1 MEHRSLGTTGIEVS
15 RLFLGAGGFGGFGSD
30 HDLIGRGESDDEA
43 AAIMDRA
50 WELGITT
57 FDTADAYAGGA
68 SERAIGRWIASR
80 GVRPT
85 LATKVFHPM
94 SPGGDEG
101 LAPARI
107 RRQLASSLER
117 LGVDR
122 VDLSLTHYRDAQTPL
137 QDTLDTLDELRAEGL
152 IGAAGGCHLDEETL
166 RAAGGR
172 YAWVQNAYSLLEQGD
187 AAAVLPRVAADGL
200 GSTPFSPRAGGGLAD
215 RYRRAAAPPPGSRMA
230 ERPGPYRGY
239 ERDGVWRGIERLRGR
254 AAERGVPMATLA
266 YAWVLSDPRVTAI
279 LIGPRRPEQV
289 DAAVAALELRLSED
303 ERTELASF
311 FDGRNLSATGAG
323 ASGTP
328 A

>member
-15 RLFLGAGGFGGFGSD
+15 RLILGAGGFGGFGSD

-94 SPGGDEG
+94 EPGGDQG

-107 RRQLASSLER
+107 RRQLSSSLER
-117 LGVDR
+117 LGVER
-122 VDLSLTHYRDAQTPL
+122 VDLYLTHYRDAETPL
-137 QDTLDTLDELRAEGL
+137 ADTLDTLDGLRAEGL
-152 IGAAGGCHLDEETL
+152 IGAYGGCHLDAPTL
-166 RAAGGR
+166 QAAGGR
-172 YAWVQNAYSLLEQGD
+172 YAWVQNSYSLLEQGD
-187 AAAVLPRVAADGL
+187 ATAVLPLVTDGGL
-200 GSTPFSPRAGGGLAD
+200 GYTPFSPLAGGWLAD
-215 RYRRAAAPPPGSRMA
+215 RYRRATPPPAGSRMA

-239 ERDGVWRGIERLRGR
+239 ERDGVWRGIERLRER
-254 AAERGVPMATLA
+254 AADRGVPVATLA

-279 LIGPRRPEQV
+279 LIGPRRPDQV
-289 DAAVAALELRLSED
+289 DAAVEALELRLSQD
-303 ERTELASF
+303 ERAELAAPFLSE
-311 FDGRNLSATGAG
+311 GRC
-323 ASGTP
+323 
-328 A
+328 